1 MKNITKKFMSLTL
14 SFAILFGSLGVAA
27 TTEASP
33 SHDRYMGSGDP
44 PPPPHDRHHKHDR
57 QHNDNDD
64 NNTHSEGDVI
74 TSGIIGVVVGAIIAK
89 NT

>member
-1 MKNITKKFMSLTL
+1 MSLTL

-33 SHDRYMGSGDP
+33 AHDRYMDSGNP
-44 PPPPHDRHHKHDR
+44 PPPPHNRHHKHDKPDR
-57 QHNDNDD
+57 THDDD

-74 TSGIIGVVVGAIIAK
+74 TSGIIGAVVGAIIAK